1 MLATALALTAA
12 MGVGGAAL
20 AATQAAGAQQEA
32 EFDPLKAEKNL
43 EVGKYY
49 LRRGNYD
56 AAIDRLKD
64 SIRYKS
70 NYAEPHRL
78 LGEAYE
84 KKGDREEAVRY
95 YKKYLEILPS
105 AEDAEKVKKRIKKLT
120 KKKADESARYDDA
133 TFLSLPPSPLCSP
146 PRIATR
152 RASIVLMRVLQLIW
166 SLAWETELYRHEP
179 VLRDKIPLK
188 IVTE

>member
-1 MLATALALTAA
+1 MLIASILVCAA
-12 MGVGGAAL
+12 FVSLPL
-20 AATQAAGAQQEA
+20 AAQTPAAQQET

-84 KKGDREEAVRY
+84 KKGEPEQAIRY
-95 YKKYLEILPS
+95 YKKYLDLLPA
-105 AEDAEKVKKRIKKLT
+105 AEDAEKIRERIEKLHKKLGAAA
-120 KKKADESARYDDA
+120 KKTPGS
-133 TFLSLPPSPLCSP
+133 
-146 PRIATR
+146 
-152 RASIVLMRVLQLIW
+152 
-166 SLAWETELYRHEP
+166 
-179 VLRDKIPLK
+179 
-188 IVTE
+188 

>member
-1 MLATALALTAA
+1 MAATALALTAA

-20 AATQAAGAQQEA
+20 AATQAAGATQQEA

-84 KKGDREEAVRY
+84 KKGEREEAVRY

-105 AEDAEKVKKRIKKLT
+105 AEDVEKVRKRIEKLAEKIEARKRQRPT
-120 KKKADESARYDDA
+120 
-133 TFLSLPPSPLCSP
+133 P
-146 PRIATR
+146 
-152 RASIVLMRVLQLIW
+152 
-166 SLAWETELYRHEP
+166 
-179 VLRDKIPLK
+179 
-188 IVTE
+188 

>member
-1 MLATALALTAA
+1 
-12 MGVGGAAL
+12 MGQSQFTRAAL
-20 AATQAAGAQQEA
+20 LLLLAALIFMPWAVVPGTAQAPAAQQET

-84 KKGDREEAVRY
+84 RKGEHEQAIRY
-95 YKKYLEILPS
+95 YKKYLEILPA
-105 AEDAEKVKKRIKKLT
+105 AEDAEKIGERIEKLQKKL
-120 KKKADESARYDDA
+120 DA
-133 TFLSLPPSPLCSP
+133 
-146 PRIATR
+146 A
-152 RASIVLMRVLQLIW
+152 AK
-166 SLAWETELYRHEP
+166 
-179 VLRDKIPLK
+179 KIPGN
-188 IVTE
+188 

>member
-1 MLATALALTAA
+1 MTTHMGQIQITRAVLPLAFATLISISF
-12 MGVGGAAL
+12 AAL
-20 AATQAAGAQQEA
+20 PVAAQAPAPQQET

-49 LRRGNYD
+49 LRRRNYD

-70 NYAEPHRL
+70 NFAEPHRL

-84 KKGDREEAVRY
+84 KKGEHQEAIRY

-105 AEDAEKVKKRIKKLT
+105 AEDADKLRKRIEKLEGHMT
-120 KKKADESARYDDA
+120 KKAKKAA
-133 TFLSLPPSPLCSP
+133 
-146 PRIATR
+146 
-152 RASIVLMRVLQLIW
+152 
-166 SLAWETELYRHEP
+166 
-179 VLRDKIPLK
+179 
-188 IVTE
+188 

>member
-1 MLATALALTAA
+1 MPPFSPAGARSGSELTAQQTLAACAAALLAILLGVAPSAAGRTPHATA
-12 MGVGGAAL
+12 
-20 AATQAAGAQQEA
+20 QAAGTAQQEA

-84 KKGDREEAVRY
+84 KKGEREEAVRY
-95 YKKYLEILPS
+95 YKKYLEILPA
-105 AEDAEKVKKRIKKLT
+105 AEDAGKVTKRITKLEEQIEQRKRKKH
-120 KKKADESARYDDA
+120 AG
-133 TFLSLPPSPLCSP
+133 
-146 PRIATR
+146 
-152 RASIVLMRVLQLIW
+152 
-166 SLAWETELYRHEP
+166 
-179 VLRDKIPLK
+179 
-188 IVTE
+188 

>member
-20 AATQAAGAQQEA
+20 TATQAAGATQQEA

-70 NYAEPHRL
+70 NFAEPHRL

-84 KKGDREEAVRY
+84 KKGEREEAIRY

-105 AEDAEKVKKRIKKLT
+105 AEDAGKIGEKIEKLNRKIEAAARKK
-120 KKKADESARYDDA
+120 
-133 TFLSLPPSPLCSP
+133 
-146 PRIATR
+146 PR
-152 RASIVLMRVLQLIW
+152 
-166 SLAWETELYRHEP
+166 
-179 VLRDKIPLK
+179 
-188 IVTE
+188 